1 MLKEM
6 NSNMVTINGEEKN
19 CVGMTLSQYLAST
32 AYDPK
37 RIAVERNG
45 DIVPKSAYADT
56 ILQDNDVLE
65 VVNFVGGG

>member
-45 DIVPKSAYADT
+45 DIVPKTAYADT

>member
-19 CVGMTLSQYLAST
+19 CVGMTVSHLERT
-32 AYDPK
+32 AYDPR

-45 DIVPKSAYADT
+45 DIVPKAAYADT
-56 ILQDNDVLE
+56 VLQDNDVLE
-65 VVNFVGGG
+65 VVSFVGGG